1 MTRHLRHRRLVGLV
15 WSALVLIGATTSA
28 SRAEVP
34 SAAPGE
40 ILVKLR
46 SGDSLAALL
55 VRYRLVVVERLG
67 ARPLFRLKTVG
78 PGKLSDRV
86 AELALDPEVQLAELN
101 RRHQIP
107 EAKKNNV
114 WAIGTRDDYVQ
125 QWAQE
130 AIRLDPAQQLATGS
144 GVRVAVIDTGV
155 DPAHPALAGHLLP
168 GYDFVD
174 GDTDPSEVGAELSP
188 GFGHGTH
195 VAGIVALTAPQAG
208 IMPLRVL
215 DADGAGTAWALAAA
229 MLYAVD
235 PDRNPA
241 TDDGAQVINLSLG
254 TRQRTKLL
262 DTIALLASCSVPDP
276 ADPAQ
281 DLSDAGYNDDRDR
294 CRRRP
299 GAVVVAAAG
308 NDGSARVRE
317 YPAAESAYGLLAVA
331 ASGADKRLADF
342 SNRGGWIHLAA
353 PGDGITSS
361 VPNGLYGTWS
371 GTSMATPFVA
381 GTVALLR
388 GEHPAMD
395 AVDAARCV
403 ERQTRWLRGTDLRQL
418 DALKV
423 LRAAS
428 SSAGCR

>member
-1 MTRHLRHRRLVGLV
+1 LA
-15 WSALVLIGATTSA
+15 ALVLLGSTVVD

-34 SAAPGE
+34 LVAPRE

-46 SGDSLAALL
+46 SGDALAPLL
-55 VRYRLVVVERLG
+55 ARHRLLVVERLG
-67 ARPLFRLKTVG
+67 ARPLFRLKALG
-78 PGKLSDRV
+78 PGDLSARV
-86 AELALDPEVQLAELN
+86 AELELDPDVQLAELN

-114 WAIGTRDDYVQ
+114 WAIGSRDEYQ
-125 QWAQE
+125 LQWARD
-130 AIRLDPAQQLATGS
+130 AIGLDAAQQLAAGS

-155 DPAHPALAGHLLP
+155 DPAHPALAGRLLP
-168 GYDFVD
+168 GHDFVD
-174 GDTDPSEVGAELSP
+174 GDDDPSEAGSELNP

-195 VAGIVALTAPQAG
+195 VAGIVALTAPQAR

-215 DADGAGTAWALAAA
+215 DADGAGTAWSLAAA
-229 MLYAVD
+229 MLHAVD

-262 DTIALLASCSVPDP
+262 DTIALLASCSVPEP
-276 ADPAQ
+276 GNPVQ
-281 DLSDAGYNDDRDR
+281 DLSDPGYNDDRAR
-294 CRRRP
+294 CSERP

-308 NDGSARVRE
+308 NDGNARARE

-331 ASGADKRLADF
+331 ASGPDRRLADF
-342 SNRGGWIHLAA
+342 SNRGNWIHLAA
-353 PGDGITSS
+353 PGDAITSS
-361 VPNGLYGTWS
+361 VPDARYGTWS
-371 GTSMATPFVA
+371 GTSMAAPFVA
-381 GTVALLR
+381 GTVAMLR
-388 GEHPAMD
+388 GEHPALD

-403 ERQTRWLRGTDLRQL
+403 ERQTRRLRGTDLRQL

-423 LRAAS
+423 LRTAAT
-428 SSAGCR
+428 SAGCR